1 MEQES
6 NRAGRAG
13 RDDKYSFRN
22 LLLWKKGQELA
33 LQVVK
38 LAEHL
43 PKTVG
48 AGVMAR
54 QVVAAAAS
62 IPANIAEWHGRYSRA
77 AYRNHLSIARG
88 SASEVVTWLDL
99 LARAGY
105 IDVAVERPLSK
116 DCDDLLAG
124 LTSQMRALERRI
136 ASDRGGRIAEG
147 GVEYCGDFEITP
159 DD

>member
-1 MEQES
+1 MEQKS
-6 NRAGRAG
+6 NRTGSARNDG
-13 RDDKYSFRN
+13 YSFRN
-22 LLLWKKGQELA
+22 LLLWKKGQDLA

-38 LAEHL
+38 LTDAL

-54 QVVAAAAS
+54 QLVAAAAS
-62 IPANIAEWHGRYSRA
+62 IPANIAEGHGRYSRA

-105 IDVAVERPLSK
+105 IDVAVERQLSK
-116 DCDDLLAG
+116 DCDELLAG
-124 LTSQMRALERRI
+124 LTSQMRALERKI
-136 ASDRGGRIAEG
+136 ASDTRGRIAEDTVG
-147 GVEYCGDFEITP
+147 YGGDFEVSP